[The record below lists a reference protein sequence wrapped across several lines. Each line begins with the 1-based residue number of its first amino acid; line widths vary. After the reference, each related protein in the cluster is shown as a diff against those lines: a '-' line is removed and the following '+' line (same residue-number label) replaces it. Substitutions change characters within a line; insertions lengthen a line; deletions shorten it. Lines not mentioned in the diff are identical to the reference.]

1 MNLSYRKEQI
11 LNTIIMDETSR
22 DLIVSIVAL
31 ASLFGII
38 YVFLMTRYKI
48 RKAMIEKGVDPT
60 LFSGKNIKSFSY
72 SLKFGMLMVGTSI
85 GLLLGYV
92 ISDQFGYD
100 ATVSILSMV
109 FLWGGI
115 GLIANYFVERKLN
128 S

>member
-1 MNLSYRKEQI
+1 
-11 LNTIIMDETSR
+11 MDETSR

-31 ASLFGII
+31 ASLFGIG
-38 YVFLMTRYKI
+38 YVFLMTRYRI
-48 RKAMIEKGVDPT
+48 RRAMIEKGVDPT
-60 LFSGKNIKSFSY
+60 FFSRKSSKSISY
-72 SLKFGMLMVGTSI
+72 TLKFGMLMVGTSI
-85 GLLLGYV
+85 GLLLGYAL
-92 ISDQFGYD
+92 SNQFGYD